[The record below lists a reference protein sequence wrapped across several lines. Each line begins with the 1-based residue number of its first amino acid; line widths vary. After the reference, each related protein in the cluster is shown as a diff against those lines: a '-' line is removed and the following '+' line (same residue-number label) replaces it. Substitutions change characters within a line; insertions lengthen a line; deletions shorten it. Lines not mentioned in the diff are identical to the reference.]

1 MRFLHTAD
9 WQIGMK
15 AAHLGEKAGAV
26 RRKRL
31 ETARRVVELARERK
45 VDFILVAGDVFEH
58 NGVSRVAVREVAR
71 LLGSAGRPVYVIPGN
86 HDPREPGSVWEDPAW
101 VGQPDVHLLLT
112 PKPVPLP
119 GGVLFP
125 CPGSRGG
132 SRRDPTAWIEA
143 GGGTGIRIG
152 MAHAGVEGVAG
163 SDGADVVGRD
173 AARRAGLDYLA
184 LGHWHSTALY
194 EVDGAVRMAY
204 SGAHE
209 ATAFGER
216 DSGNVLL
223 VEIEAPGAAPAV
235 EAVRVGALRWLR
247 KDYRIASRGELR
259 RALEDLE
266 AVPDPETALVECSIR
281 GTLYPDESEI
291 LHRLEQTLEERFLL
305 GRLRRDGLDL
315 EPDWDEWLESL
326 PEGFLREAARLVQ
339 RDAADEIIR
348 RQALLLLYRATL
360 GVAG

>member
-31 ETARRVVELARERK
+31 ETARRVVELARERE

-71 LLGSAGRPVYVIPGN
+71 LLGSAGRPVYLIPGN

-101 VGQPDVHLLLT
+101 EAQPDVHLLLT
-112 PKPVPLP
+112 PEPVPLP

-143 GGGTGIRIG
+143 GGGTGIRVG

-163 SDGADVVGRD
+163 SDDADVVARD
-173 AARRAGLDYLA
+173 AAHRAGLDYLA

-216 DSGNVLL
+216 DSGNVLI
-223 VEIEAPGAAPAV
+223 VEIEAPGATPIV
-235 EAVRVGALRWLR
+235 EPVHVGALRWLSR
-247 KDYRIASRGELR
+247 DYEIAARGQLARVVQEL
-259 RALEDLE
+259 ETI
-266 AVPDPETALVECSIR
+266 PDPETALVECALH
-281 GTLYPDESEI
+281 GTFFADEAGLLSQ
-291 LHRLEQTLEERFLL
+291 LEKTLEERFLY
-305 GRLRRDGLDL
+305 GRLHRDYFAP
-315 EPDWDEWLESL
+315 EPDWEEWLESL
-326 PEGFLREAARLVQ
+326 PSVYLREAGRLI
-339 RDAADEIIR
+339 RERAAGPEVCR
-348 RQALLLLYRATL
+348 RSLLLLYKATQEDTE
-360 GVAG
+360 